1 MIDNVGDVSFHF
13 FAHFNAYFARSE
25 FPW

>member
-1 MIDNVGDVSFHF
+1 MIDNVEDVFSR
-13 FAHFNAYFARSE
+13 FAHFNAYFVWSE